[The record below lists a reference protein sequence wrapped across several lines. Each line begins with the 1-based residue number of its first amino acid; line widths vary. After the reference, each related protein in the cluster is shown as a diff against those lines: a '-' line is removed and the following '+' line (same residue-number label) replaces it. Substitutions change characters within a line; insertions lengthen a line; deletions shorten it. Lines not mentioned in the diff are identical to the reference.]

1 MTAPEQDMLAESDE
15 DLLVWMGWRADQAE
29 SAKAACSQFYT
40 RHVEYL
46 FRRLAK
52 HREAL
57 GEHEIEDIVIEAFKK
72 AYEKAGTYRPIG
84 GVGGADRDAAR
95 RNVRAWL
102 GGIAHNLVVDQL
114 RRPDRALRLV
124 GEWEPLEE
132 SIRPLGDGE
141 FTPEHRRLHEALATL
156 SQKERRVLEV
166 TTQFLAP
173 GEKHQRL
180 PSGVAEDLAKSLDT
194 TVDNIRQLRKRAL
207 DKLRVYMEQARQPIK
222 QEGVV

>member
-1 MTAPEQDMLAESDE
+1 MAAPDHDIRAESDE
-15 DLLVWMGWRADQAE
+15 DLLVWMSWRVDQTQT
-29 SAKAACSQFYT
+29 AKAACTELYA

-52 HREAL
+52 HREAI
-57 GEHEIEDIVIEAFKK
+57 GEHEIEDIVIESFKK
-72 AYEKAGTYRPIG
+72 AYEKARTYQP
-84 GVGGADRDAAR
+84 VGGSNRDIAR

-102 GGIAHNLVVDQL
+102 GTIAHNLVMDQL

-141 FTPEHRRLHEALATL
+141 FTPEHRLLHEALATL
-156 SQKERRVLEV
+156 SENERRVLEV
-166 TTQFLAP
+166 TTQFMAP

-180 PSGVAEDLAKSLDT
+180 PSGIAEDLAKSLHT

-207 DKLRVYMEQARQPIK
+207 DKLRMYMERARRPIK
-222 QEGVV
+222 QEGVA